1 MSINNENN
9 QKMETKDQNPQNSE
23 KTSSEKEV
31 LKVDKTINLDLT
43 TVDANIFYIMGA
55 FRRQARREKWTQE
68 EIDFV
73 LEEAKKHDYNHAIAT
88 ISDYCEPKDEQEE
101 QWNKLPMEQC
111 TNEQK
116 INPRKKSPGYLHYWG
131 AGEERTRPTSKIVN
145 NEIKKEDQKRS

>member
-43 TVDANIFYIMGA
+43 AVDSNIFYIMGA
-55 FRRQARREKWTQE
+55 FGRQARREKWTQE

-88 ISDYCEPKDEQEE
+88 ISDYCEPKDQQEE
-101 QWNKLPMEQC
+101 
-111 TNEQK
+111 
-116 INPRKKSPGYLHYWG
+116 
-131 AGEERTRPTSKIVN
+131 EE
-145 NEIKKEDQKRS
+145 

>member
-101 QWNKLPMEQC
+101 
-111 TNEQK
+111 
-116 INPRKKSPGYLHYWG
+116 
-131 AGEERTRPTSKIVN
+131 
-145 NEIKKEDQKRS
+145 